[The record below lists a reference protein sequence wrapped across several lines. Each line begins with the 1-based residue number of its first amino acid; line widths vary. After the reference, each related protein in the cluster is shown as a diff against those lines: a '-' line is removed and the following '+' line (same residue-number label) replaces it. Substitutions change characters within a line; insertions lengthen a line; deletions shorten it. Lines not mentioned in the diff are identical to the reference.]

1 MESRPLIAQF
11 AKNVHSGGMAELTQ
25 GTGFD
30 LPDPFAGHSHDRPD
44 FLKGEHSSRAIRG
57 YPNASLSQTFLGTA
71 LEARYGT
78 VLDFLDFLLHLGT
91 DA

>member
-44 FLKGEHSSRAIRG
+44 FLKGEHSSRTIGR
-57 YPNASLSQTFLGTA
+57 YPYTGLTQAFLGTA
-71 LEARYGT
+71 LEARNGT
-78 VLDFLDFLLHLGT
+78 ILDFLDFLLHLAT